1 MRILFVNAVGF
12 VGGAETWVV
21 HLAERLAARGHAIEV
36 AHDPAS
42 PLGDLSRAAGARAWT
57 PRGGFRGVV
66 RSAAALAR
74 EVRRGRYDVVVS
86 TSRSDLKLAGFAAR
100 LAGHPGVVA
109 RLNSGWSPSEPVV
122 TRGWRWRRHRWYHRH
137 LVQLAATNSL
147 AGKTDLVARG
157 YLPEDRVTVI
167 YNGVDGER
175 FDPDRAQTGRFR
187 AELGIAPDAELVVS
201 LARFAPGRGLEAVV
215 DALATLAARRRDL
228 HAVMIGSCRSRHE
241 LFKAELAARAAA
253 LPGGERLQ
261 LLGPRDDVPGVLA
274 DADALVRVLST
285 EGLANVALEAMAM
298 RVPVVAADI
307 SGMPEAVEDGRTGW
321 LVPPDDVPAIV
332 AAVQAVL
339 DLPEEARRELVERAR
354 GRVLE
359 RFGMDRMADDYEAL
373 FERASAERRSS

>member
-12 VGGAETWVV
+12 VGGAETWIV
-21 HLAERLAARGHAIEV
+21 HLARRLAARGHAVEV

-42 PLGDLSRAAGARAWT
+42 PLGDLARAAGARTWT

-74 EVRRGRYDVVVS
+74 EIRRGGYDVVVS

-109 RLNSGWSPSEPVV
+109 RLNSGWSPSEPMV
-122 TRGWRWRRHRWYHRH
+122 TRGRTWRRHRWYHRH
-137 LVQLAATNSL
+137 LVQLAVTNSR

-175 FDPDRAQTGRFR
+175 FDPERAEIGRFR
-187 AELGIAPDAELVVS
+187 AELGIAADAELVVS

-215 DALATLAARRRDL
+215 DALAALAARRPDL

-241 LFKAELAARAAA
+241 PFRSELAARAAA
-253 LPGGERLQ
+253 LPGGERLR
-261 LLGPRDDVPGVLA
+261 LLGSRDDVPRVLA

-285 EGLANVALEAMAM
+285 EGLANVVLEAMAM
-298 RVPVVAADI
+298 RVPVIAADI
-307 SGMPEAVEDGRTGW
+307 SGMPEAVEDGPTGR
-321 LVPPDDVPAIV
+321 LVPPGDAAAIV
-332 AAVQAVL
+332 AAVEEVL
-339 DLPEEARRELVERAR
+339 DLPEAARTELVERAR
-354 GRVLE
+354 GQVLE
-359 RFGMDRMADDYEAL
+359 RFGMERMADDYAAL